1 MFNNLGKLK
10 YKNSKSIFRINISN
24 LNEGINNLDNY
35 IILKKNRKIIVY
47 NRKCDHA
54 GGKIITKD
62 EKFYCPIHNWQ
73 FNPKTGK
80 YNNGYKK
87 EPIKYYLK
95 ENYLIINDLISKPN
109 IGRKSS
115 KHNKT
120 NIRFFNHAFL
130 KISGHNF
137 SFCID
142 PWAIGPAFHTGW
154 WLKNKT
160 KDDWVEEVNKSDFI
174 YISHNHPDHLHGLT
188 LSKVSKEIPIVVPN
202 FTTDSAGKFCE
213 QLGFKNVIRFD
224 FQDVINFKN
233 SNLLFSILK
242 SGDFRED
249 SGIYFSN
256 NNFSALIDVDSNM
269 INFERL
275 PKVDLYASSFAGGAS
290 GYPIMFEN
298 YNQIEKKRIILK
310 KNNFLKKKKGDFI
323 KKLKPKYFFPYASFF
338 EEKLIRDKNV
348 KLNNKKNSINDY
360 KILCD
365 RNKIFLMETNKFD
378 NYFFYKNDLIKKSFV
393 NRNYFN
399 DIKEND
405 YLEYFKKSY
414 QSIDDNLLK
423 EYFINSKFKDNL
435 KLTLVLTD
443 DEFRKTKKIYEINFS
458 HKKIRFKIIKNFNL
472 KLIKDTDKIKRLVIK
487 VRSESLINTI
497 INKLPWED
505 LMIGFQCKIFR
516 QPNLY
521 NYKFWHHFTNIY
533 TTDKNVRVS
542 MECYKCD
549 VLENY
554 FDSLIAK
561 NI

>member
-47 NRKCDHA
+47 NRICDHA

-188 LSKVSKEIPIVVPN
+188 LSNSKKNPRIKKNELRLK
-202 FTTDSAGKFCE
+202 TG
-213 QLGFKNVIRFD
+213 KNVI
-224 FQDVINFKN
+224 
-233 SNLLFSILK
+233 
-242 SGDFRED
+242 
-249 SGIYFSN
+249 
-256 NNFSALIDVDSNM
+256 
-269 INFERL
+269 
-275 PKVDLYASSFAGGAS
+275 
-290 GYPIMFEN
+290 
-298 YNQIEKKRIILK
+298 IE
-310 KNNFLKKKKGDFI
+310 
-323 KKLKPKYFFPYASFF
+323 
-338 EEKLIRDKNV
+338 KNV
-348 KLNNKKNSINDY
+348 KIGKNVTIGH
-360 KILCD
+360 
-365 RNKIFLMETNKFD
+365 
-378 NYFFYKNDLIKKSFV
+378 
-393 NRNYFN
+393 
-399 DIKEND
+399 
-405 YLEYFKKSY
+405 
-414 QSIDDNLLK
+414 
-423 EYFINSKFKDNL
+423 NS
-435 KLTLVLTD
+435 V
-443 DEFRKTKKIYEINFS
+443 
-458 HKKIRFKIIKNFNL
+458 IR
-472 KLIKDTDKIKRLVIK
+472 
-487 VRSESLINTI
+487 ENTI
-497 INKLPWED
+497 IGNNVIIGCSSTIGG
-505 LMIGFQCKIFR
+505 IGFGYTKNEKGNYEQIYHSGNVIINDDVEIGNSTNIEKASIGSTIIGKNCKIGHLVSIGHSCKISENCIITTFA
-516 QPNLY
+516 
-521 NYKFWHHFTNIY
+521 NISGSCEIG
-533 TTDKNVRVS
+533 KNVWIGPKANLLQKMKVG
-542 MECYKCD
+542 
-549 VLENY
+549 NN
-554 FDSLIAK
+554 SLIGMSSVVIKSVPSNSTVFGFPAK
-561 NI
+561 VISK

>member
-47 NRKCDHA
+47 NRICDHA

-310 KNNFLKKKKGDFI
+310 KNNFLKKKEG
-323 KKLKPKYFFPYASFF
+323 
-338 EEKLIRDKNV
+338 R
-348 KLNNKKNSINDY
+348 
-360 KILCD
+360 
-365 RNKIFLMETNKFD
+365 
-378 NYFFYKNDLIKKSFV
+378 FY
-393 NRNYFN
+393 
-399 DIKEND
+399 
-405 YLEYFKKSY
+405 
-414 QSIDDNLLK
+414 
-423 EYFINSKFKDNL
+423 
-435 KLTLVLTD
+435 
-443 DEFRKTKKIYEINFS
+443 
-458 HKKIRFKIIKNFNL
+458 
-472 KLIKDTDKIKRLVIK
+472 
-487 VRSESLINTI
+487 
-497 INKLPWED
+497 
-505 LMIGFQCKIFR
+505 
-516 QPNLY
+516 
-521 NYKFWHHFTNIY
+521 
-533 TTDKNVRVS
+533 
-542 MECYKCD
+542 
-549 VLENY
+549 
-554 FDSLIAK
+554 
-561 NI
+561 